1 MTPLK
6 RDFIN
11 SKVKDLLEAGIISKL
26 VEGSNICAYPV
37 VVVAHPQ
44 TKKLRMCIDF
54 VELNKVT
61 EDFTFPLPN
70 IKEILNR
77 LANKKIYAK
86 LDLSQGF
93 HQLRIHEDSKKYLVF
108 ITQDGLYKWER
119 LPFGPKQGPGL
130 FQQVMFIILDELRG
144 IVCEIYLDDIIIYG
158 VTIEQYIENLIKVF
172 TRLRK
177 FNVRL
182 ELTKCLFNLSEIE
195 YLGYIVNKKG
205 FRLADSRLEPI
216 RTF

>member
-1 MTPLK
+1 MTLNNIDLPIDAHNDRVDLILHEFDDLFNIDLSTYINVEPVKLKIKPNSYFKKSFPRFMTPLK

-54 VELNKVT
+54 VELNKLT

-77 LANKKIYAK
+77 LANKKVYAK

-144 IVCEIYLDDIIIYG
+144 VVCEIYLDDIIIYM
-158 VTIEQYIENLIKVF
+158 E
-172 TRLRK
+172 
-177 FNVRL
+177 
-182 ELTKCLFNLSEIE
+182 
-195 YLGYIVNKKG
+195 
-205 FRLADSRLEPI
+205 
-216 RTF
+216 